1 MLLARKIRIHMII
14 SNLCAK
20 MQIHLL
26 ASTFSEIL
34 LYNYILPVDSR
45 IEINIPQDNLIYS
58 NTSHWSFISCSYH
71 LMVLMDNLLC
81 SRFWKRTH
89 TKNLDKKKSY
99 PSLYV
104 VCQITVISFT
114 PKAIFCVLP
123 KRNARKYTMWE
134 RRPLIGT

>member
-1 MLLARKIRIHMII
+1 
-14 SNLCAK
+14 
-20 MQIHLL
+20 MQICKFVSLPRHFLKFYLIMICYLFILFTRIFRNEMNIFHEKLL
-26 ASTFSEIL
+26 
-34 LYNYILPVDSR
+34 
-45 IEINIPQDNLIYS
+45 YS

-71 LMVLMDNLLC
+71 LMVLIDNLLC

-99 PSLYV
+99 PYLYV

-134 RRPLIGT
+134 RRPLIDTQDFVDIFAL

>member
-1 MLLARKIRIHMII
+1 MQKCKFVSLLRHFLKFYFIIIYYLLILVTRI
-14 SNLCAK
+14 
-20 MQIHLL
+20 
-26 ASTFSEIL
+26 
-34 LYNYILPVDSR
+34 
-45 IEINIPQDNLIYS
+45 IEINILQDNLIYS

-71 LMVLMDNLLC
+71 LMVMNDNLLC

-99 PSLYV
+99 PYLYV

-134 RRPLIGT
+134 RRPLIDTQDFVDIFAL